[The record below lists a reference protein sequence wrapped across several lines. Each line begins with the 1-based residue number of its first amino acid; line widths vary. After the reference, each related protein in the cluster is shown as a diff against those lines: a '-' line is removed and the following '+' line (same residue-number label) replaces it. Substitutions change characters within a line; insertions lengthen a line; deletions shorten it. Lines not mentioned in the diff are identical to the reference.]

1 MKRLRKPLS
10 RLLVLLALGLAILPL
25 LGCTPEDALGLLTTV
40 VENLP
45 EGTDAPEPTAP
56 PEETATPA
64 QTPEPASFTPGIA
77 YGADYTDP
85 YDIADYLHDYGE
97 LPPNFL
103 TKDEARELGWDSAA
117 GNLWD
122 VAPGMSIGGDRFG
135 NREKLLPEADGRAW
149 YECDANYAGG
159 YRGAERVLYSS
170 DGLIYYT
177 PDHYETFT
185 AIYE

>member
-64 QTPEPASFTPGIA
+64 QTPEPASPTPGLAHTRRRLRRGLYRPLRHRGLPARLWRIA
-77 YGADYTDP
+77 A
-85 YDIADYLHDYGE
+85 E
-97 LPPNFL
+97 LPHQ
-103 TKDEARELGWDSAA
+103 G
-117 GNLWD
+117 
-122 VAPGMSIGGDRFG
+122 
-135 NREKLLPEADGRAW
+135 
-149 YECDANYAGG
+149 
-159 YRGAERVLYSS
+159 
-170 DGLIYYT
+170 
-177 PDHYETFT
+177 
-185 AIYE
+185 